1 MSSDISHIT
10 ADELLR
16 MPDDGVRRE
25 LVRGELREMTP
36 AGHTHGRIAMRFS
49 GPLEQFVRENDLGEV
64 YAAET
69 GFLLARNPDTVRA
82 PDVAFVTRERAAAV
96 GDVGGYFPGAP
107 ELAVEVVSPS
117 DTYAEVESKVED
129 WIRAGC
135 RMVVVINPKSRT
147 VKVRRTVTD
156 VTVLTIEDV
165 LDGTDVVPGWRLPIR
180 YLFS

>member
-1 MSSDISHIT
+1 MSTNVRHIT

-36 AGHTHGRIAMRFS
+36 AGHTRGRIAMRLAI
-49 GPLEQFVRENDLGEV
+49 PLGQFVRENDLGEV

-69 GFLLARNPDTVRA
+69 GFLLARKPDTVRA
-82 PDVAFVTRERAAAV
+82 PDVAFVTRELAAAA

-107 ELAVEVVSPS
+107 DLAVEVVSPS
-117 DTYAEVESKVED
+117 DTYAEVESKVEE

-135 RMVVVINPKSRT
+135 RMIVVINPKSRT
-147 VKVRRTVTD
+147 VKVYRTVTD

-165 LDGTDVVPGWRLPIR
+165 LDGADVVAGWCLPIR